1 VKDGEK
7 SAEEMRAD
15 AERARKL
22 FAGACDFVAGA
33 TTPEAFP
40 PPTLPEVAF
49 VGRSNAGKSSLIN
62 ALTGRNALARV
73 SHTPGRTRQI
83 NFFNLGGKLMLV
95 DLPGYGF
102 AKASK
107 TMLADWQSLITTY
120 LRGRQRLRRVA
131 LLIDGRRGI
140 MDTDAEVMTML
151 DQSAMSYI
159 VTLTKMDQ
167 LRAGERD
174 AAIAASDDIARKHVA
189 AYPEIFATS
198 AHEREG
204 LEPVKTNLMLVA
216 EA

>member
-1 VKDGEK
+1 
-7 SAEEMRAD
+7 
-15 AERARKL
+15 
-22 FAGACDFVAGA
+22 
-33 TTPEAFP
+33 
-40 PPTLPEVAF
+40 
-49 VGRSNAGKSSLIN
+49 
-62 ALTGRNALARV
+62 
-73 SHTPGRTRQI
+73 
-83 NFFNLGGKLMLV
+83 
-95 DLPGYGF
+95 
-102 AKASK
+102 
-107 TMLADWQSLITTY
+107 
-120 LRGRQRLRRVA
+120 
-131 LLIDGRRGI
+131 